1 VRIHL
6 PAFWAAA
13 RVQAGE
19 FRRDP
24 GTLLMLVTAP
34 FFAVI
39 LLSVTEHGGR
49 ADLAPYA
56 LLAPAVMSA
65 IGMAV
70 MEAGETIARDRSA
83 GVLEAVLTT
92 PAPLA
97 AVLSGRVAAITAVS
111 LVGIAEC
118 WLVGAIG
125 FGVVVAVEH
134 PLVFALTLVATAAGT
149 AATGVRMAAVFV
161 VGRNVRSFQNSVT
174 FPLYLLGGAMVPV
187 SLLPSGFEAVSRLF
201 FLSWATDLLR
211 DSLAPGPV
219 AGFWPRLG
227 AVLALTAVTFAVGFR
242 LTHRLVRRVRRNGT
256 VGFA

>member
-1 VRIHL
+1 MTAAL
-6 PAFWAAA
+6 PAFGAAL
-13 RVQAGE
+13 RLQLGE

-24 GTLLMLVTAP
+24 GTLLMLLTAP

-39 LLSVTEHGGR
+39 LLSITEHSGR
-49 ADLAPYA
+49 VDLAPYA
-56 LLAPAVMSA
+56 LLAPAIMTS

-70 MEAGETIARDRSA
+70 MEAGETIFRDRAA
-83 GVLEAVLTT
+83 GVLEALLTT

-97 AVLSGRVAAITAVS
+97 AVLLGRIWAITAVS
-111 LVGIAEC
+111 LVGVAEC

-125 FGVVVAVEH
+125 FGVVVTVAH
-134 PLVFALTLVATAAGT
+134 PVVFAATLLSTAFGI
-149 AATGVRMAAVFV
+149 AATGVLMASIFV

-187 SLLPSGFEAVSRLF
+187 ALLPAGLEALSRVF

-211 DSLAPGPV
+211 DSLAPAPV
-219 AGFWPRLG
+219 DAFGWRLAAVLGLGAVTAAAGFWIMG
-227 AVLALTAVTFAVGFR
+227 
-242 LTHRLVRRVRRNGT
+242 RLVRRVRHKGT

>member
-1 VRIHL
+1 MRGSS

-13 RVQAGE
+13 RFQLGE
-19 FRRDP
+19 FRRDL

-56 LLAPAVMSA
+56 ILAPAVMAS

-70 MEAGETIARDRSA
+70 MEAGETIFRDRTA

-97 AVLSGRVAAITAVS
+97 TVLLGRIAAITAVS
-111 LVGIAEC
+111 LAGIAEC
-118 WLVGAIG
+118 WLVGAVG
-125 FGVVVAVEH
+125 FGVVVHVAH
-134 PLVFALTLVATAAGT
+134 PLVFALTLAATAAGI
-149 AATGVRMAAVFV
+149 AATGVLMAAVFV
-161 VGRNVRSFQNSVT
+161 VGRNVRSFQNSLT

-187 SLLPSGFEAVSRLF
+187 ALLPSGVEALSRVF

-211 DSLAPGPV
+211 DSLAPEPV
-219 AGFWPRLG
+219 AAFWPRLA
-227 AVLALTAVTFAVGFR
+227 AVLGLAAATFAAGSW
-242 LTHRLVRRVRRNGT
+242 LSHRLVRRVRRNGT

>member
-1 VRIHL
+1 MRIHL
-6 PAFWAAA
+6 PAYWAAA
-13 RVQAGE
+13 RVQFGE

-24 GTLLMLVTAP
+24 GTLLTVVTAP

-56 LLAPAVMSA
+56 LLAPAVMTS

-70 MEAGETIARDRSA
+70 MEAGETISRDRSA

-149 AATGVRMAAVFV
+149 AATGVLIAAVFV

-219 AGFWPRLG
+219 AEFWPRLG
-227 AVLALTAVTFAVGFR
+227 AVLALTAVTSAAGFW
-242 LTHRLVRRVRRNGT
+242 LAHRLVRRVRRNGT

>member
-1 VRIHL
+1 VNASSS
-6 PAFWAAA
+6 AFWAAA
-13 RVQAGE
+13 RSQLVE

-49 ADLAPYA
+49 ADLASYA
-56 LLAPAVMSA
+56 LLAPAVMAS

-70 MEAGETIARDRSA
+70 MEAGESIFRDRST
-83 GVLEAVLTT
+83 GVLEAILTT

-97 AVLSGRVAAITAVS
+97 AVLSGRIAAITAVS

-118 WLVGAIG
+118 WLVGALG
-125 FGVVVAVEH
+125 FGVVVAVAH
-134 PLVFALTLVATAAGT
+134 PLAFALTLLATAAGV
-149 AATGVRMAAVFV
+149 AATGVLMAAVFV
-161 VGRNVRSFQNSVT
+161 VGRNVRSFQNSLT

-187 SLLPSGFEAVSRLF
+187 AFLPAGFEAMSRLF

-211 DSLAPGPV
+211 DSLAPEPV
-219 AGFWPRLG
+219 AAFWPRLA
-227 AVLALTAVTFAVGFR
+227 AVLGLTAVMFAAGFW
-242 LTHRLVRRVRRNGT
+242 LAHRLVRRIRRNGT